1 MNIFALHNCPIE
13 SAKIQ
18 HDKHVVKMILESAQ
32 MLCSVFDNEKYNDI
46 PYKRT
51 HYNHP
56 CTVWTRTDLNNFYW
70 LVNHALALCNE
81 YTHRFNKTHKSQAV
95 IDWCLENSDRLNI
108 PQQKITNFAQAMP
121 DEYKHESDH
130 TQAYMGYYIATKIK
144 NKPKWTNRNV
154 PHVFKQHII

>member
-81 YTHRFNKTHKSQAV
+81 
-95 IDWCLENSDRLNI
+95 
-108 PQQKITNFAQAMP
+108 
-121 DEYKHESDH
+121 
-130 TQAYMGYYIATKIK
+130 
-144 NKPKWTNRNV
+144 
-154 PHVFKQHII
+154 